1 MLTTDSEIV
10 IRSGSCPQT
19 PFLQTLASWREFLQP
34 SPQVPIQCPI
44 LYRLREMIDVDPFA
58 SRQVGDGSSHL
69 ENAVISPSTQIQR
82 TSGLFDYV
90 KTRRIK
96 LTMLSN
102 QIIGGPGITASSR
115 FVP

>member
-10 IRSGSCPQT
+10 IRFGSCPQT
-19 PFLQTLASWREFLQP
+19 PFLQTLASLREFLQP

-69 ENAVISPSTQIQR
+69 ENAVISPITQIQR
-82 TSGLFDYV
+82 TSCLFG
-90 KTRRIK
+90 KFKIAPIK
-96 LTMLSN
+96 
-102 QIIGGPGITASSR
+102 IKIFSS
-115 FVP
+115 